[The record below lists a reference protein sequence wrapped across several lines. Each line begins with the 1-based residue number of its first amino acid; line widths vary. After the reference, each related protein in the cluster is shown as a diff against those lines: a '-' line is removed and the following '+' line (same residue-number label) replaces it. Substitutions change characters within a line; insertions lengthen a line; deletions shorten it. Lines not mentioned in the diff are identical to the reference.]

1 MTDKFSIARVPRIEF
16 AAGSFQ
22 RLPILMEQYGKRA
35 LLVLGSGRFRQ
46 TEHWSGLQQALSDKG
61 IHVETCCVSGEPS
74 PLWVD
79 EQVAAFRQAQI
90 DVVVGIG
97 GGSPLD
103 AAKAIAGLLRID
115 NSVMDFLEGVGP
127 ELVYPGPAV
136 PFIAVPT
143 TAGTGSEATKNAVL
157 SIQGSEGFKKSFRDD
172 ALVAEYALLDPD
184 LLASCPPSLIAANGM
199 DAMTQLMESYV
210 STCANRFCDALAVDA
225 LRAASE
231 SLLPWYDQAADTQAN
246 AGYREKMLWAALV
259 SGINLA
265 QTGLGSVHGLASPLG
280 AFYPIPHG
288 VVCGT
293 LVAECTRV
301 NIAAMRE
308 REPGNPALAK
318 YAELAAIIC
327 DRSFQNPADAWQA
340 LVDTLAAWTEH
351 MQLPRLAEYGLNDS
365 SITLV
370 VQHSRGSSMKTNPIV
385 LTDEEITG
393 IVKARL

>member
-1 MTDKFSIARVPRIEF
+1 MINKFSIARLPRIEF
-16 AAGSFQ
+16 SSGSF
-22 RLPILMEQYGKRA
+22 RNLPTLIERYGKTV
-35 LLVLGSGRFRQ
+35 LLVVGSEHFKR
-46 TEHWSGLQQALSDKG
+46 TEHWAWLQDSLNEEG
-61 IHVETCCVSGEPS
+61 IQFESCSVSGEPS

-79 EQVAAFRQAQI
+79 EQVAEFRSANI

-127 ELVYPGPAV
+127 ELDYTGPSV

-143 TAGTGSEATKNAVL
+143 TAGTGSEATKNSVL
-157 SIQGSEGFKKSFRDD
+157 SVHGSDGFKKSFRDD
-172 ALVAEYALLDPD
+172 ALVAEYAVLDSD
-184 LLASCPPSLIAANGM
+184 LLATCPRELIAANGM
-199 DAMTQLMESYV
+199 DALTQLMESYV
-210 STCANRFCDALAVDA
+210 STRANRFCDALAIDA
-225 LRAASE
+225 IHAASRA
-231 SLLPWYDQAADTQAN
+231 LLPWYHQPDDVQAN
-246 AGYREKMLWAALV
+246 AEYREQMLWAALV

-293 LVAECTRV
+293 LLAECTRV
-301 NIAAMRE
+301 NIAVMRE
-308 REPGNPALAK
+308 REPYNPALIK

-327 DRSFQNPADAWQA
+327 DRTFQNPAHAWGS

-351 MQLPRLAEYGLNDS
+351 MQLPRLGEYGLDAAG
-365 SITLV
+365 IDKV
-370 VQHSRGSSMKTNPIV
+370 VQHSRGSSMQTNPIV
-385 LTDEEITG
+385 LTDEEIAG
-393 IVKARL
+393 ILKARL